1 LLRLVRGSDLMSLV
15 DSSVCFLDQKVL
27 MLVVV
32 RLG

>member
-1 LLRLVRGSDLMSLV
+1 MRLVRGSDLMSLV
-15 DSSVCFLDQKVL
+15 DRSVCFLDQKVL